1 MSKTEFLEQLRRG
14 LSGCPEQEKEERIA
28 FYDEMISD
36 YLEEGLTESE
46 AVAKIGDP
54 RDIAA
59 GIMADLPLSAL
70 VKERIKP
77 GRKLK
82 GWELILLI
90 LGSPIWVS
98 LVITAIAV
106 IFSICSGLVHSR
118 CCLRGRPR
126 TCGRSNLCSCL
137 RYIHFLG
144 FGNDDDRYRSVLCR
158 RSDRTLY
165 RMYQIHGCD
174 GKTHTFNTARY
185 QESFYQKGRDSRGL
199 TIRLIKREE
208 YK

>member
-1 MSKTEFLEQLRRG
+1 
-14 LSGCPEQEKEERIA
+14 
-28 FYDEMISD
+28 MISD

-82 GWELILLI
+82 SWELILII

-98 LVITAIAV
+98 LVIAAIAV
-106 IFSICSGLVHSR
+106 IFSIYVAVWSIVVAVYAADLAVGAICAPVYGIFTFSASGMMMIGIGVFCAGAAIALFIGCIKFTGVMVK
-118 CCLRGRPR
+118 L
-126 TCGRSNLCSCL
+126 TRSIL
-137 RYIHFLG
+137 LG
-144 FGNDDDRYRSVLCR
+144 IKSLFIKKDE
-158 RSDRTLY
+158 
-165 RMYQIHGCD
+165 
-174 GKTHTFNTARY
+174 TA
-185 QESFYQKGRDSRGL
+185 ED
-199 TIRLIKREE
+199 
-208 YK
+208 

>member
-82 GWELILLI
+82 SWELILII

-98 LVITAIAV
+98 MVIAAIAV
-106 IFSICSGLVHSR
+106 IFSIYVAVWSIVVAVYAADLGLAVGAICAPVYGIFTFSASGMMMIGIGVFCAGAAIALFIGCIKFTGVMVK
-118 CCLRGRPR
+118 L
-126 TCGRSNLCSCL
+126 TRSIL
-137 RYIHFLG
+137 LG
-144 FGNDDDRYRSVLCR
+144 IKSLFIKKDE
-158 RSDRTLY
+158 
-165 RMYQIHGCD
+165 
-174 GKTHTFNTARY
+174 TA
-185 QESFYQKGRDSRGL
+185 ED
-199 TIRLIKREE
+199 
-208 YK
+208 

>member
-1 MSKTEFLEQLRRG
+1 MGKTEFLEQLRRG

-59 GIMADLPLSAL
+59 GIMADLPLAAL

-82 GWELILLI
+82 GWEIALII
-90 LGSPIWVS
+90 LGSPVWLALAIS
-98 LVITAIAV
+98 AIAV
-106 IFSICSGLVHSR
+106 IFSVYVALWSVVVAVYAADLAFAVTAICAPVYGLFTLSASGMMMIGIGVFSAGAAIALFVGCIKFTGVMVKLTR
-118 CCLRGRPR
+118 TILRSIKSLFIRK
-126 TCGRSNLCSCL
+126 
-137 RYIHFLG
+137 
-144 FGNDDDRYRSVLCR
+144 DESV
-158 RSDRTLY
+158 
-165 RMYQIHGCD
+165 
-174 GKTHTFNTARY
+174 
-185 QESFYQKGRDSRGL
+185 
-199 TIRLIKREE
+199 EE
-208 YK
+208 DWD